1 MCRLVFRRSALLVN
15 FPYGKISPDSNVLDY
30 YHMEKF
36 DKAISGMTKNYI
48 KLTFQK
54 LVIQFTLQENRYR

>member
-1 MCRLVFRRSALLVN
+1 M
-15 FPYGKISPDSNVLDY
+15 LDY